1 MISRLS
7 ALLLSVTVATF
18 FNLNSAS
25 AQVPDVAGA
34 ATGAATS
41 ATAPAAT
48 SVDHVKGPV
57 DHAKGVVEQGKGAVD
72 HPKSAH
78 ESVKKRCLRVNN
90 RDCGGGTSPSNF

>member
-25 AQVPDVAGA
+25 AQAPEIAGA
-34 ATGAATS
+34 AMGAATN

-48 SVDHVKGPV
+48 SVDH
-57 DHAKGVVEQGKGAVD
+57 AKDAVEQGKGAVD

-78 ESVKKRCLRVNN
+78 ESVKKALPE
-90 RDCGGGTSPSNF
+90 SK